1 MGKEEQEPELG
12 SPRVQACRKG
22 GPGRPRAPE
31 SLGSSGGKLGIGGLI
46 VFQRLG
52 DHAHVSS
59 GATALASLRNHLEG
73 VVEHLE
79 AFAAC
84 RCRLSSA
91 VGVTSAR
98 GDGRATADRDSSLA
112 EKIRHVS

>member
-1 MGKEEQEPELG
+1 METKGAVQA
-12 SPRVQACRKG
+12 QACRKG
-22 GPGRPRAPE
+22 GGAKDPRAAE
-31 SLGSSGGKLGIGGLI
+31 SLRSSGSLWAL
-46 VFQRLG
+46 VVLAALRLG

-79 AFAAC
+79 AFAVC

-91 VGVTSAR
+91 M
-98 GDGRATADRDSSLA
+98 
-112 EKIRHVS
+112 